1 MKNTL
6 LAVESVTTRISLF
19 IACLMMAIAATLG
32 LFQVVMR
39 FILEIP
45 AEWTEVLI
53 RFSLVW
59 MVFMGIPYAFRVGAM
74 VSVDVLYRWVGASGK
89 RFFDFVTSLAAL
101 ILVAVIIW
109 WGWDYSMRGRVQS
122 VIGLEDISMFWAY
135 LALPVGGVFCVP
147 AIIANYFD
155 PQRNELET
163 AQ

>member
-6 LAVESVTTRISLF
+6 LAVESVTTRFSLF

-32 LFQVVMR
+32 AFQVVMR

-74 VSVDVLYRWVGASGK
+74 VSVDVLYRWVGARGK
-89 RFFDFVTSLAAL
+89 RIFDFVTSVAAL

-109 WGWDYSMRGRVQS
+109 WGWDYSMRGRVQT
-122 VIGLEDISMFWAY
+122 VIGLEEISMFWAY
-135 LALPVGGVFCVP
+135 LALPVGGIFCVP
-147 AIIANYFD
+147 AILANFFD
-155 PQRNELET
+155 PQRNELEN